1 MRSLGCLGL
10 LVLIVAVIIVAVSTM
25 GMSEQERAHWVGQK
39 AHRGWNQVKKFT
51 EEAKQGWQQQADGQK
66 NPGGPVERP

>member
-10 LVLIVAVIIVAVSTM
+10 LVLIVVGIIVAVSTM
-25 GMSEQERAHWVGQK
+25 GMNQEERARWVGQK
-39 AHRGWNQVKKFT
+39 AHRGWNQIKKFA
-51 EEAKQGWQQQADGQK
+51 EEAKQGWQQGDGQK